1 MSSKKEEALR
11 EKKLQDKYSAKK
23 MNEFFSLKLFKYH
36 NHYKDNSVDES
47 YSISEIIEM
56 HDSKVK
62 DYVFDVV
69 QTEAMPHVP
78 Q

>member
-1 MSSKKEEALR
+1 
-11 EKKLQDKYSAKK
+11 